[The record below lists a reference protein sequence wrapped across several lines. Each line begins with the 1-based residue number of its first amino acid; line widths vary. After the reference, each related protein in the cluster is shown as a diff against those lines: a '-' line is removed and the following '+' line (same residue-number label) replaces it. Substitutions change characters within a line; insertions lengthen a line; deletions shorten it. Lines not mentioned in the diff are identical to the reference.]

1 MYYSLLV
8 STAIISRWCAAA
20 AARILKRPASII
32 SYNKVVGRLPSLR
45 FFFFSFFFIS
55 SFLSFASCRIFLSRK
70 ISLCIALGTSPSR
83 SASTCHAA
91 LETSLDRSRSTSLF
105 TAIFVSASN
114 LTDDGFCVVVSP
126 SSSER
131 RRPPVVVVSLLKR
144 DAMIRVDAVTAN
156 CAYVFSVSFWRIDR
170 TNRSRIRSNVPS
182 RFSTRNVAVVCA
194 IDSEGERRGAR
205 NDDEGGVVVF
215 RRVFP
220 RE

>member
-8 STAIISRWCAAA
+8 STAIISRWCAA

-114 LTDDGFCVVVSP
+114 LTDDGFCVVVTSSP
-126 SSSER
+126 SSER
-131 RRPPVVVVSLLKR
+131 RRPPVVVSLKR

-182 RFSTRNVAVVCA
+182 RFSTCNVAVVCA

-205 NDDEGGVVVF
+205 NEEGVVVF

>member
-1 MYYSLLV
+1 M
-8 STAIISRWCAAA
+8 STAIISRWCAA

-114 LTDDGFCVVVSP
+114 LTDDGFCVVVASSP
-126 SSSER
+126 SSER
-131 RRPPVVVVSLLKR
+131 RRPPVVVSLKR

-182 RFSTRNVAVVCA
+182 RFSTCNVAVVCA

-205 NDDEGGVVVF
+205 NDDDDEGVVVF
-215 RRVFP
+215 HRVFP

>member
-1 MYYSLLV
+1 M
-8 STAIISRWCAAA
+8 STAIISRWCAA

-114 LTDDGFCVVVSP
+114 LTDDDDGFCVVVSP

-205 NDDEGGVVVF
+205 NEEGVVVF

>member
-1 MYYSLLV
+1 M
-8 STAIISRWCAAA
+8 STAIISRWCAA

-114 LTDDGFCVVVSP
+114 LTDDGFCVVVASSP

-131 RRPPVVVVSLLKR
+131 RPPPGVVVSLKR

-182 RFSTRNVAVVCA
+182 RFSTCNVAVVCA

-205 NDDEGGVVVF
+205 NDDDDEGVVVF
-215 RRVFP
+215 LRVFP

>member
-8 STAIISRWCAAA
+8 STAIISRWCAA

-114 LTDDGFCVVVSP
+114 LTDDGFCVVVASSP
-126 SSSER
+126 SSER
-131 RRPPVVVVSLLKR
+131 RRPPVVVSLKR

-182 RFSTRNVAVVCA
+182 RFSTCNVAVVCA

-205 NDDEGGVVVF
+205 NEGVVVVF

>member
-8 STAIISRWCAAA
+8 STAIISRWCAA

-114 LTDDGFCVVVSP
+114 LTDDGFCVVVASSP
-126 SSSER
+126 SSER
-131 RRPPVVVVSLLKR
+131 RRPPVVVSLKR

-205 NDDEGGVVVF
+205 NEEGVVVVF

>member
-8 STAIISRWCAAA
+8 STAIISRWCAA

-114 LTDDGFCVVVSP
+114 LTDDGFCVVVASSP
-126 SSSER
+126 SSER
-131 RRPPVVVVSLLKR
+131 RRPPVVVSLKR

-182 RFSTRNVAVVCA
+182 RFSTCNVAVVCA

-205 NDDEGGVVVF
+205 NEGVVVF

>member
-114 LTDDGFCVVVSP
+114 LTDDGFCVVVASSP
-126 SSSER
+126 SSER
-131 RRPPVVVVSLLKR
+131 RRPPVVVSLKR

-182 RFSTRNVAVVCA
+182 RFSTCNVAVVCA

-205 NDDEGGVVVF
+205 NEGVVVVF

>member
-8 STAIISRWCAAA
+8 STAIISRWCAA

-114 LTDDGFCVVVSP
+114 LTDDGFCVVVASSP
-126 SSSER
+126 SSER
-131 RRPPVVVVSLLKR
+131 RRPPVVVSLKR

-205 NDDEGGVVVF
+205 NEEGVVVF

>member
-1 MYYSLLV
+1 M
-8 STAIISRWCAAA
+8 STAIISRWCAA

-114 LTDDGFCVVVSP
+114 LTDDGFCVVVASSP
-126 SSSER
+126 SSER
-131 RRPPVVVVSLLKR
+131 RRPLVVVSLKR

-182 RFSTRNVAVVCA
+182 LFSTRNVAFVCA
-194 IDSEGERRGAR
+194 ADSEGERRCAR
-205 NDDEGGVVVF
+205 KVV
-215 RRVFP
+215 
-220 RE
+220 

>member
-8 STAIISRWCAAA
+8 STAIISRWCAA

-131 RRPPVVVVSLLKR
+131 RRPPVVVSLKR

-205 NDDEGGVVVF
+205 NEEGVVVVF

>member
-8 STAIISRWCAAA
+8 STAIISRWCAA

-205 NDDEGGVVVF
+205 NEGVVVF

>member
-8 STAIISRWCAAA
+8 STAIISRWCAA

-205 NDDEGGVVVF
+205 NEGVVVVF

>member
-1 MYYSLLV
+1 MV
-8 STAIISRWCAAA
+8 CAA

-114 LTDDGFCVVVSP
+114 LTDDDGFCVVVSP

-131 RRPPVVVVSLLKR
+131 RRPPVVVSLKR

-182 RFSTRNVAVVCA
+182 RFSTCNVAVVCA
-194 IDSEGERRGAR
+194 FDSEGERRGAR
-205 NDDEGGVVVF
+205 NDDEGVVVVF

>member
-1 MYYSLLV
+1 M
-8 STAIISRWCAAA
+8 STAIISRWCAA

-114 LTDDGFCVVVSP
+114 LTDDGFCVVVASSP
-126 SSSER
+126 SSER
-131 RRPPVVVVSLLKR
+131 RRPPVVVVSLLKL

-205 NDDEGGVVVF
+205 NEGVVVVF

>member
-8 STAIISRWCAAA
+8 STAIISRWCAA

-205 NDDEGGVVVF
+205 NEEGVVVVF

>member
-114 LTDDGFCVVVSP
+114 LTDDGFCVVVASSP
-126 SSSER
+126 SSER
-131 RRPPVVVVSLLKR
+131 RRPPVVVSLKP

-182 RFSTRNVAVVCA
+182 RFSTCNVAVVCA

-205 NDDEGGVVVF
+205 NEGVVVVF

-220 RE
+220 CE

>member
-182 RFSTRNVAVVCA
+182 LFSTRNVAFVCA
-194 IDSEGERRGAR
+194 ADSDGERRCAR
-205 NDDEGGVVVF
+205 KVV
-215 RRVFP
+215 
-220 RE
+220 

>member
-8 STAIISRWCAAA
+8 STAIISRWCAA

-45 FFFFSFFFIS
+45 FFFFSFFFFS

-105 TAIFVSASN
+105 TAILVSASN
-114 LTDDGFCVVVSP
+114 FTTTDDDGF
-126 SSSER
+126 
-131 RRPPVVVVSLLKR
+131 VVVVIVVVAPSSPRGPLLVLKR

-182 RFSTRNVAVVCA
+182 LFSTRNVAFVCA
-194 IDSEGERRGAR
+194 ADSEGERRCAR
-205 NDDEGGVVVF
+205 KVV
-215 RRVFP
+215 
-220 RE
+220 

>member
-1 MYYSLLV
+1 M
-8 STAIISRWCAAA
+8 STAIISRWCAA

-205 NDDEGGVVVF
+205 NEGVVVVF

>member
-114 LTDDGFCVVVSP
+114 LTDDGFCVVVASSP
-126 SSSER
+126 SSER

-182 RFSTRNVAVVCA
+182 RFSTCNVAVVCA

-205 NDDEGGVVVF
+205 NEGVVVVF

>member
-8 STAIISRWCAAA
+8 STAIISRWCAA

-114 LTDDGFCVVVSP
+114 LTDDDGFCVVVASSP

-131 RRPPVVVVSLLKR
+131 RPPPGGVVVSLKR

-182 RFSTRNVAVVCA
+182 RFSTCNVAVVCA

-205 NDDEGGVVVF
+205 NEGVVVVF

>member
-1 MYYSLLV
+1 M
-8 STAIISRWCAAA
+8 STAIISRWCAA

-114 LTDDGFCVVVSP
+114 LTDDGFCVVVASSP
-126 SSSER
+126 SSER
-131 RRPPVVVVSLLKR
+131 RPPPGVVVSLKR

-182 RFSTRNVAVVCA
+182 LFSTRNVAFVCA
-194 IDSEGERRGAR
+194 ADSDGERRCAR
-205 NDDEGGVVVF
+205 KVV
-215 RRVFP
+215 
-220 RE
+220 

>member
-8 STAIISRWCAAA
+8 STAIISRWCAA

-32 SYNKVVGRLPSLR
+32 SYNKVVGRLPSLL

-205 NDDEGGVVVF
+205 NEEGVVVVF
-215 RRVFP
+215 RRVFFP

>member
-8 STAIISRWCAAA
+8 STAIISRWCAA

-205 NDDEGGVVVF
+205 NDDEGVVVVF

>member
-114 LTDDGFCVVVSP
+114 LTDDDDGFCVVVSP

-182 RFSTRNVAVVCA
+182 LFSTRNVAFVCA
-194 IDSEGERRGAR
+194 ADSEGERRCAR
-205 NDDEGGVVVF
+205 KVV
-215 RRVFP
+215 
-220 RE
+220 

>member
-1 MYYSLLV
+1 MVPTPLLLRV
-8 STAIISRWCAAA
+8 
-20 AARILKRPASII
+20 RILKRPTSII
-32 SYNKVVGRLPSLR
+32 SYNKVVGLLPSLR

-91 LETSLDRSRSTSLF
+91 LSFSPTDLVPLLF
-105 TAIFVSASN
+105 SPPFSSPRRT
-114 LTDDGFCVVVSP
+114 LLRTDDGFCVVVS
-126 SSSER
+126 SSSSSR
-131 RRPPVVVVSLLKR
+131 RFHRVVVVSLLKR

-205 NDDEGGVVVF
+205 KVVVF
-215 RRVFP
+215 RR
-220 RE
+220 

>member
-1 MYYSLLV
+1 M
-8 STAIISRWCAAA
+8 STAIISRWCAA

-114 LTDDGFCVVVSP
+114 LTDDGFCVVVASSP
-126 SSSER
+126 SSER
-131 RRPPVVVVSLLKR
+131 RRPPVVVSLKR

-182 RFSTRNVAVVCA
+182 RFSTCNVAVVCA

-205 NDDEGGVVVF
+205 NDDDDEGVVVF

>member
-131 RRPPVVVVSLLKR
+131 RRPPVVVSLKR

-205 NDDEGGVVVF
+205 NEEGVVVF

>member
-114 LTDDGFCVVVSP
+114 LTDDGFCVVVASSP
-126 SSSER
+126 SSER
-131 RRPPVVVVSLLKR
+131 RRPPVVVSLKR

-182 RFSTRNVAVVCA
+182 RFSTCNVAVVCA

-205 NDDEGGVVVF
+205 NEGVVVF